1 MVYAFVLLK
10 TGSAASP
17 AVLEALDDLPAVR
30 EAHVVAGEYD
40 LIAEVEADEVH
51 EILDLVSDTIQH
63 IEGADETKTYIA
75 LG

>member
-10 TGSAASP
+10 TGAAASP
-17 AVLEALDDLPAVR
+17 SVLEVLTDLPAVR

-51 EILDLVSDTIQH
+51 EILDLVSDTIQS
-63 IEGADETKTYIA
+63 IEGADETKTYIT
-75 LG
+75 LD